1 MTKKKNKPA
10 DSKDN
15 GAETD
20 VTWQA
25 TKSARMRTQILDAA
39 IRCFV
44 KLGYSR
50 TTTTEIAREAGVS
63 RGAMVHHFSNKQQ
76 LIKAAVEHLNMKRIN
91 DFKETILASDPAADH
106 TDQGID
112 LYWQH
117 LTSPYFVAFHELSVA
132 ARTDPELEK
141 ILIPSV
147 KEFEKEWFQTARQ
160 LFPEWEGTGEL
171 FLLAMDITQFLLEGM
186 SINTMFI
193 RNPKRY
199 ERIRNYLK
207 IRLREILAMGKARS
221 GNTAVDSFLDDSSA

>member
-1 MTKKKNKPA
+1 MTKRKTKTVDTKNT
-10 DSKDN
+10 DKDI
-15 GAETD
+15 
-20 VTWQA
+20 TWQA
-25 TKSARMRTQILDAA
+25 TKSARMRSQILDAA

-50 TTTTEIAREAGVS
+50 TTTTEIAKEAGVS

-76 LIKAAVEHLNMKRIN
+76 LIQAAVEHLNQKRID
-91 DFKETILASDPAADH
+91 DFKKTILASDPTGDH
-106 TDQGID
+106 TDQSID
-112 LYWQH
+112 LYWKH
-117 LTSPYFVAFHELSVA
+117 LTSPYFVAFHELTVA

-147 KEFEKEWFQTARQ
+147 KEFEKEWFETTKQ

-193 RNPKRY
+193 RNPKRS

-207 IRLREILAMGKARS
+207 VRLREILAMGKTRS
-221 GNTAVDSFLDDSSA
+221 GNTAVDKFLDETGS